1 MALEESIRL
10 LEGAP
15 PSEVARLSRRLRHV
29 ALAVDRDGPVA
40 ATMFLRRRAS
50 GDPCLDTHGL
60 ELADTGW
67 RLLGGGGATGQEMI
81 LTARPQ
87 LKMLGAAA
95 VEIGR
100 GGVARHA
107 GRLTP
112 GESGWV
118 RWVEVLAAA
127 EVASLQVN
135 ERQVP
140 VHNHGVAVVV
150 WGTEHPPRIEAS
162 GADGSRLGPVPLRGP
177 PVQAGARDRARQRG
191 EFEEGRAVAGGASTG
206 AAHGAGI
213 TPACHVAQ
221 FRRPAHH

>member
-1 MALEESIRL
+1 VAYAALEESIRL

-15 PSEVARLSRRLRHV
+15 PSGVARLSRRIRHV
-29 ALAVDRDGPVA
+29 ALAVDRDGRVA
-40 ATMFLRRRAS
+40 VTMFLRRGIS

-67 RLLGGGGATGQEMI
+67 RLLGGGSAEGQEVI
-81 LTARPQ
+81 LAARPQ
-87 LKMLGAAA
+87 LKALGAAA

-107 GRLTP
+107 GRLMP
-112 GESGWV
+112 GESDWV
-118 RWVEVLAAA
+118 RWVEVRAAV

-150 WGTEHPPRIEAS
+150 WGTKRPPHIVAS
-162 GADGSRLGPVPLRGP
+162 GADGSRLGTVQLR
-177 PVQAGARDRARQRG
+177 
-191 EFEEGRAVAGGASTG
+191 AS
-206 AAHGAGI
+206 
-213 TPACHVAQ
+213 PSY
-221 FRRPAHH
+221 